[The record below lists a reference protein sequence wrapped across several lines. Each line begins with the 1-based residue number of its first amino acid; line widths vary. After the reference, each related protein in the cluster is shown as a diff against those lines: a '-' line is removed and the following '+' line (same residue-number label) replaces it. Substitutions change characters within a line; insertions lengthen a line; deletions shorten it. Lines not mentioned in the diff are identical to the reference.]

1 MDFKLIIDYSGI
13 TQLVENIKKVK
24 KSYQFAQSVKHVF
37 YVNTSKRIHQHISNI
52 HQHKDHMPSTFQLN
66 VVTCSRKLAMSKNQ
80 IQILIAYDQ
89 QLIADGLA
97 AILSLENDF
106 NVIDTVSNK
115 VLNVEIVKQNNP
127 DILFFEFARW
137 PKHYLEFVK
146 QFSDL
151 YQNLK
156 ILILSELISH
166 DSLVKIMSFVNGY
179 MLRTCSSEKVL
190 TALHEVFHLGKYLCP
205 QEIKEFFRINKTDE
219 NHKLTPR
226 EEEVLSAWLV
236 SNGSNKMADSLN
248 ISESTVRTHLKNIR
262 QKIGG
267 KNKID
272 MLIYACQNSIL
283 NKGKEPICRNCKYSY
298 SSEYVSSCLGY

>member
-1 MDFKLIIDYSGI
+1 M
-13 TQLVENIKKVK
+13 
-24 KSYQFAQSVKHVF
+24 
-37 YVNTSKRIHQHISNI
+37 
-52 HQHKDHMPSTFQLN
+52 STFRKYF
-66 VVTCSRKLAMSKNQ
+66 VTYIKILAMSKNQ

-97 AILSLENDF
+97 ALLSLENNF
-106 NVIDTVSNK
+106 TVIDKISNNELS
-115 VLNVEIVKQNNP
+115 VDAVKQLNP

-137 PKHYLEFVK
+137 PKHYIEFVK

-166 DSLVKIMSFVNGY
+166 DSLVTIMSFVNGY
-179 MLRTCSSEKVL
+179 VVRTCSSERVI
-190 TALHEVFHLGKYLCP
+190 TALHEIYDLGKYLCP
-205 QEIKEFFRINKTDE
+205 QEIKEFFRIRKEDE
-219 NHKLTPR
+219 NHKLTLR
-226 EEEVLSAWLV
+226 EEEVLSAWLI
-236 SNGSNKMADSLN
+236 SNGTIELANNLN

-272 MLIYACQNSIL
+272 MLVYACQNSIL
-283 NKGKEPICRNCKYSY
+283 NTGNKPICKNCKYSY
-298 SSEYVSSCLGY
+298 NSESVSQCFK